1 MKTLPPKFFA
11 DASIYIKLSPKGG
24 LLVVPDFGVGVFV
37 FIDALRFE
45 SFPALFLSLHSNF
58 YKSSRY
64 VSALPVLI
72 LVVSVICFF
81 IFGIFKN
88 RVFNG
93 YFEIYLQ

>member
-11 DASIYIKLSPKGG
+11 DVSIYIKLSPKGG

-37 FIDALRFE
+37 FIDALKFE
-45 SFPALFLSLHSNF
+45 SFPEIFLSLHSNF

-64 VSALPVLI
+64 VSALPVLK
-72 LVVSVICFF
+72 LVVSVIGFS
-81 IFGIFKN
+81 IFGIIKN

-93 YFEIYLQ
+93 YLD